1 MIQIQVLLV
10 FMIIAAAIAIGTSD
24 LLGAVVSIGAVGLG
38 LAIVFLLLQSPD
50 LAILQLV
57 VEILSLVIL
66 IRAVG
71 IKDTVNVRERR
82 FIATSISVILMGLF
96 LVFASLAILE
106 IPKFGNPAMKLSF
119 LYLKDGFRQTGVP
132 NIVSAIMLDYRSFD
146 MLAQIVI
153 AFTAAIGVV
162 VIARK
167 KIYVNKDK
175 K

>member
-38 LAIVFLLLQSPD
+38 LSIVFLLLQSPD

-71 IKDTVNVRERR
+71 MKDTVNVRERR
-82 FIATSISVILMGLF
+82 FIATTISIVLMGLF
-96 LVFASLAILE
+96 LIFAQYAVLE
-106 IPKFGNPAMKLSF
+106 IPKFGNPHMTVSLQ
-119 LYLKDGFRQTGVP
+119 YLRNGFNETGVP
-132 NIVSAIMLDYRSFD
+132 NIVSAILLDYRSLD
-146 MLAQIVI
+146 MLGQIVI
-153 AFTAAIGVV
+153 AFSAAIGLVL
-162 VIARK
+162 IARK
-167 KIYVNKDK
+167 KIYIKKDK
-175 K
+175 